1 MYLILFFK
9 FSMVWYEQN
18 ILEVN
23 YMGLFGKKKES
34 DPRFDRIM
42 DLYYSI
48 VYKNLTR
55 EYDGVE

>member
-1 MYLILFFK
+1 
-9 FSMVWYEQN
+9 
-18 ILEVN
+18 
-23 YMGLFGKKKES
+23 MGLFGKKKES